1 LDVSNAKGAKIA
13 GSYERNGESS
23 EMRFSVVIPTYNRA
37 HELRETLA
45 SIAKLRVS
53 GPWEVI
59 AVDNNSTDTTR
70 ETVLNAAKDFSVPL
84 HYVFEPEAGRS
95 AALNAGIKNATGQ
108 IIATTDDDV
117 RVEPDWLEQ
126 AAAGI
131 DREACD
137 FVGGK
142 VLPIWGGERPNWLA
156 NQGGR
161 HWSVIA
167 LQDHGA
173 KPVEFGSRYAPL
185 GVNLAFKRET
195 FELVGLWDTRIGRK
209 AGTLLGQ
216 EVREWLLRARGA
228 GLKGMYIPEMIV
240 HHVIPRDRLNKRY
253 FRRWFY
259 WNGISRAILYQQSR
273 VDMLAP
279 EETAL
284 DFSKVPHI
292 MGVPRYLYRA
302 VLRSAAGMVKSKLA
316 GREAASFDHELWL
329 CFFLGVWRQ
338 RWRDRHKPLGV
349 MQDVPMPLNREA
361 ANSDENQQRN
371 PQGGR

>member
-1 LDVSNAKGAKIA
+1 
-13 GSYERNGESS
+13 
-23 EMRFSVVIPTYNRA
+23 MRFSVVIPTYNRA
-37 HELRETLA
+37 NELRETLS

-53 GPWEVI
+53 GPWEMIV
-59 AVDNNSTDTTR
+59 VDNKSTDSTR
-70 ETVLNAAKDFSVPL
+70 ETILNAAKDFPVPL

-95 AALNAGIKNATGQ
+95 AALNAGISLATGQ

-117 RVEPDWLEQ
+117 RVEPDWLDQ
-126 AAAGI
+126 AAAGL

-142 VLPIWGGERPNWLA
+142 VLPIWGGEKPTWLA

-167 LQDHGA
+167 LQDYGS

-185 GVNLAFKRET
+185 GVNLAFKREAL
-195 FELVGLWDTRIGRK
+195 ELVGLWDTRIGRK

-216 EVREWLLRARGA
+216 EVREWLLRARAA
-228 GLKGMYIPEMIV
+228 GVKGVYIPEMIV
-240 HHVIPRDRLNKRY
+240 HHVIPQDRLNKQY

-259 WNGISRAILYQQSR
+259 WNGISRAMLYQQSPI
-273 VDMLAP
+273 DMLAP
-279 EETAL
+279 EETTL

-302 VLRSAAGMVKSKLA
+302 VLRSAAGMLKSKLA
-316 GREAASFDHELWL
+316 GREVASFDHELWL
-329 CFFLGVWRQ
+329 CFFLGIWRQ

-349 MQDVPMPLNREA
+349 MKDLQVHLNREA
-361 ANSDENQQRN
+361 AVQNSDENRQRN
-371 PQGGR
+371 PQGGQ

>member
-1 LDVSNAKGAKIA
+1 
-13 GSYERNGESS
+13 
-23 EMRFSVVIPTYNRA
+23 MRFSVIIPTYNRA
-37 HELRETLA
+37 HELGETL
-45 SIAKLRVS
+45 SSVGKLRVS
-53 GPWEVI
+53 APWEMIV
-59 AVDNNSTDTTR
+59 VDNNSTDSTR
-70 ETVLNAAKDFSVPL
+70 EIILNAAKAFPVPL

-95 AALNAGIKNATGQ
+95 AALNAGIKRATGE

-117 RVEPDWLEQ
+117 RVDPDWLEQ
-126 AAAGI
+126 AEAGL

-142 VLPIWGGERPNWLA
+142 VLPIWGGERPGWLA

-167 LQDHGA
+167 LQDHGP

-185 GVNLAFKRET
+185 GVNLAFKREAL
-195 FELVGLWDTRIGRK
+195 ELAGPWDPRIGRK

-216 EVREWLLRARGA
+216 EVREWLLRARAA
-228 GLKGMYIPEMIV
+228 GLRGMYIPEMIV
-240 HHVIPRDRLNKRY
+240 HHVIPGDRLNKRY

-259 WNGISRAILYQQSR
+259 WHGVSRAMLYQQSG
-273 VDMLAP
+273 VDMLSP
-279 EETAL
+279 EETVL

-292 MGVPRYLYRA
+292 MGVPRYLYRS
-302 VLRSAAGMVKSKLA
+302 LLKSAAGMLKSRLA

-338 RWRDRHKPLGV
+338 RWKDRHLPLGL
-349 MQDVPMPLNREA
+349 MKDVRMYPNREA
-361 ANSDENQQRN
+361 DVENSADHGQRD
-371 PQGGR
+371 PQGGQ

>member
-1 LDVSNAKGAKIA
+1 MDMEEQQRFG
-13 GSYERNGESS
+13 
-23 EMRFSVVIPTYNRA
+23 MRFSVVVPTHNRSD
-37 HELRETLA
+37 ELRETLS
-45 SIAKLRVS
+45 SIARLRVS

-59 AVDNNSTDTTR
+59 AVDNKSTDNTR
-70 ETVLNAAKDFSVPL
+70 ETVLDTARDFPVPL

-95 AALNAGIKNATGQ
+95 AALNAGIKLATGQ

-117 RVEPDWLEQ
+117 RVEPDWLDQ
-126 AAAGI
+126 AGAGL

-142 VLPIWGGERPNWLA
+142 VLPIWRGERPSWLA

-173 KPVEFGSRYAPL
+173 KPVEFGTRYAPL
-185 GVNLAFKRET
+185 GVNLAFKRKS
-195 FELVGLWDTRIGRK
+195 FDRVGLWDTRVGRK

-216 EVREWLLRARGA
+216 EVREWLLRARAA

-240 HHVIPRDRLNKRY
+240 HHVIPQDRLNKRY

-259 WNGISRAILYQQSR
+259 WHGISRAMLYQQSR
-273 VDMLAP
+273 IDMLSP
-279 EETAL
+279 EETTL
-284 DFSKVPHI
+284 DFSKVPHM
-292 MGVPRYLYRA
+292 MGVPRYLYRE
-302 VLRSAAGMVKSKLA
+302 VLRSAAYMAKAKLA
-316 GREAASFDHELWL
+316 GRETESFDHELWL

-338 RWRDRHKPLGV
+338 RWKDRHMPFGE
-349 MQDVPMPLNREA
+349 MRDVRIHSNREA
-361 ANSDENQQRN
+361 AVQDSEEVRPRDA
-371 PQGGR
+371 QGGR

>member
-1 LDVSNAKGAKIA
+1 
-13 GSYERNGESS
+13 
-23 EMRFSVVIPTYNRA
+23 MRFSVIIPTYNRA
-37 HELRETLA
+37 HELGETLA
-45 SIAKLRVS
+45 SIGKLRVS
-53 GPWEVI
+53 APWEMIV
-59 AVDNNSTDTTR
+59 VDNHSTDSTR
-70 ETVLNAAKDFSVPL
+70 EVVLNAAKTFPVPL

-95 AALNAGIKNATGQ
+95 AALNAGIKRATGE

-117 RVEPDWLEQ
+117 RVEPDWLDQ
-126 AAAGI
+126 AEAGL

-142 VLPIWGGERPNWLA
+142 VLPIWGGERPVWLA

-161 HWSVIA
+161 HWAVIA
-167 LQDHGA
+167 LQDHGP

-185 GVNLAFKRET
+185 GVNLAFKRQAL
-195 FELVGLWDTRIGRK
+195 ELVGPWDPRIGRK

-216 EVREWLLRARGA
+216 EVREWLLRARAA

-240 HHVIPRDRLNKRY
+240 HHVIPGDRLNKRY

-259 WNGISRAILYQQSR
+259 WHGISRAMLYQQSR
-273 VDMLAP
+273 IDMLSP
-279 EETAL
+279 EETVL

-292 MGVPRYLYRA
+292 MGVPRYLYRSLLKS
-302 VLRSAAGMVKSKLA
+302 VTGMLKSRLA

-338 RWRDRHKPLGV
+338 RWKDRHLPLGA
-349 MQDVPMPLNREA
+349 MKDGRIYPNREA
-361 ANSDENQQRN
+361 DFQNSADQGQRD
-371 PQGGR
+371 PQGGQ